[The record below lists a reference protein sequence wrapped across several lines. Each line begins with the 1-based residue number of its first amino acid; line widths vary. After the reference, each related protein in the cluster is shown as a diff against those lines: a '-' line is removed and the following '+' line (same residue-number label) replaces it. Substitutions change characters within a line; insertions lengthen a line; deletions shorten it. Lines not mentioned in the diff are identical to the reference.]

1 MVEQNTSISIT
12 QADITGVLSEKNNLI
27 TNLELQVSA
36 LKRAVIQLQS
46 EATLCQ
52 CKEEQESNSDNQSEI
67 T

>member
-27 TNLELQVSA
+27 ANLELQLAA
-36 LKRAVIQLQS
+36 LKRPVIQLQS

-52 CKEEQESNSDNQSEI
+52 CKEEQVSNSDNH
-67 T
+67 

>member
-36 LKRAVIQLQS
+36 LKRTVIQLQS

-52 CKEEQESNSDNQSEI
+52 CKEEQESNSDKVSE
-67 T
+67 TT

>member
-27 TNLELQVSA
+27 TNLELQLSA
-36 LKRAVIQLQS
+36 LKRTVVELQN

-52 CKEEQESNSDNQSEI
+52 CKDEQESNSDNQSE
-67 T
+67 TT